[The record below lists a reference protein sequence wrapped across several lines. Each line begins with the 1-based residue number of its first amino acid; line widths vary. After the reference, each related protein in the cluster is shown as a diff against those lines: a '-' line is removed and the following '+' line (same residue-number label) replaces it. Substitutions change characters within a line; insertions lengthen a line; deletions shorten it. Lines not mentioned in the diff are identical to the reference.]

1 LGSHT
6 RVRTFSKSEKPHLE
20 KIEVRPND
28 RGCWRNHGAHFSQ
41 LNLRKVSESNFLKLA
56 LSKKVRKRAMRVS
69 VLVGSILVLI
79 NHADSI
85 YNGSLKPTNLL
96 QILATYIVP
105 YLVSTY
111 SSVSALKD
119 QEKPRDNKL

>member
-1 LGSHT
+1 
-6 RVRTFSKSEKPHLE
+6 
-20 KIEVRPND
+20 
-28 RGCWRNHGAHFSQ
+28 
-41 LNLRKVSESNFLKLA
+41 
-56 LSKKVRKRAMRVS
+56 MRVS

-111 SSVSALKD
+111 SNVSALKD

>member
-1 LGSHT
+1 MSEGGS
-6 RVRTFSKSEKPHLE
+6 
-20 KIEVRPND
+20 
-28 RGCWRNHGAHFSQ
+28 
-41 LNLRKVSESNFLKLA
+41 LKLA
-56 LSKKVRKRAMRVS
+56 LSKNVRNRALRVS
-69 VLVGSILVLI
+69 LLVGSILVLI

-85 YNGSLKPTNLL
+85 YNGSLKATNLL

>member
-1 LGSHT
+1 MSEGGS
-6 RVRTFSKSEKPHLE
+6 
-20 KIEVRPND
+20 
-28 RGCWRNHGAHFSQ
+28 
-41 LNLRKVSESNFLKLA
+41 LKLA
-56 LSKKVRKRAMRVS
+56 LSKNVRNRALRVS
-69 VLVGSILVLI
+69 LLVGSILVLI
-79 NHADSI
+79 NHAESI
-85 YNGSLKPTNLL
+85 YNGSLKATNLL